1 MIKKWKT
8 MGLLSLVII
17 LSACSSNAYL
27 SQKATN
33 DFRTDGLRSEWT
45 GRFQIPEGESFALG
59 VSHDKNYVYVAISS
73 IDKGFQRRIALGG
86 LTLWL
91 DVKGGKRQNLGIK
104 FEGTASERKRPGAYQ
119 REQYKVDGR
128 QSRGMN
134 SAPLPIIDGDLT
146 LILIDTKAGKSLGP
160 ADLMASANSDNETL
174 FVEYQIPLAILGADF
189 DIQKKLGLRIVSTS
203 TKPNMR
209 EGHSGG
215 MKGGLEGG
223 GQGGRSG
230 GRGGGQRGG
239 GRQAGG
245 PSGTDMGQNDLD
257 VWMKIKLTS

>member
-8 MGLLSLVII
+8 MGLMSLVII
-17 LSACSSNAYL
+17 LSACSSKAYL

-91 DVKGGKRQNLGIK
+91 DVKGGKRQNLGIQ
-104 FEGTASERKRPGAYQ
+104 FEGTTSGRKRPSAYQ

-134 SAPLPIIDGDLT
+134 SAPLPIIEGDLT

-160 ADLMASANSDNETL
+160 ADLMASANSDNETF

-189 DIQKKLGLRIVSTS
+189 DRQKKLGLRIVSTS